1 MTNYTEQLYK
11 LMGESTFNH
20 RGVEVRKLIGGY
32 SCLGKKCLNMEAVN
46 KIIDEAHDVIQ
57 KSIVK

>member
-1 MTNYTEQLYK
+1 MSYTEQLYK

-32 SCLGKKCLNMEAVN
+32 FCLNKKCLDMEAVD
-46 KIIDEAHDVIQ
+46 KIIDEAHGVIQ